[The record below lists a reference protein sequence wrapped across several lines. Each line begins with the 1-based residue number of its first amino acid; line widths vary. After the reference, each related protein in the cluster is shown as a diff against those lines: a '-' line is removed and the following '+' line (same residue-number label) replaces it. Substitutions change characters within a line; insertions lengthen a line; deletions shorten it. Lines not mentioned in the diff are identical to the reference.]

1 MKEFII
7 VHDPDDNTPIMVRI
21 SSIVIVFG
29 REDDSSIVFMSND
42 FVAENNKSYC
52 VCRESINAIFKLIDE
67 ASN

>member
-29 REDDSSIVFMSND
+29 REDDSSVIFLSNN
-42 FVAENNKSYC
+42 FAVKNNRTYW
-52 VCRESINAIFKLIDE
+52 VCKESINAILKLIDE